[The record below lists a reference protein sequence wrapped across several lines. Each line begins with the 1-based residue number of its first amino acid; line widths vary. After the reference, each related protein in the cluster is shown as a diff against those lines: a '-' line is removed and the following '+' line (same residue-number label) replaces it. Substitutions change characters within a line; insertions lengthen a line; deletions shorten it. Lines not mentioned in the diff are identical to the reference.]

1 MIKGRF
7 ALNVAAEQA
16 KELFHVVNVISAHGE
31 LAIGHLVKLSRRH
44 NHAAKLKRESKSEKQ
59 FFAFDVSGNR
69 TYPRHMQERSCE
81 PDVAQPSWLWGQRAS
96 CPLFPLSVSR

>member
-31 LAIGHLVKLSRRH
+31 LAISHLVKLSRRH
-44 NHAAKLKRESKSEKQ
+44 NHAAKLKRGKLKRK
-59 FFAFDVSGNR
+59 AIL
-69 TYPRHMQERSCE
+69 RSRRQLIQQTTGKM
-81 PDVAQPSWLWGQRAS
+81 PV
-96 CPLFPLSVSR
+96 CPTAKMAVLRNVTR